1 MKCTYVFLV
10 PRMYDLCMG
19 DAFGEIMETS
29 TELCPLKILEKKNHR
44 KGGKCG
50 RHGRISGSHF
60 HFVRPEALKSENCN
74 ISPCLMVK

>member
-1 MKCTYVFLV
+1 MSCTYVFLAS
-10 PRMYDLCMG
+10 RMYDLFMD

-29 TELCPLKILEKKNHR
+29 TELCPLKILKKKIRR

-60 HFVRPEALKSENCN
+60 HFVRAEASKSENCN
-74 ISPCLMVK
+74 IRPCLMVM